1 MTVGPVADARGEVR
15 YDESNVANIPVET
28 ASASYRVLT
37 GDGLLQS
44 LLPRIQRTLDR
55 QPQRIF
61 VLTSPEIWALWSTSF
76 LASFKQNPPTILFL
90 PAGETHKHLRS
101 VESLAREMA
110 RAGADRSSLL
120 IAFGGGI
127 VGDLGGFLA
136 AIYMRG
142 IDYIQVPTT
151 LLAQVD
157 SSVGG
162 KTGANLPEGKNL
174 IGSFHQPRAVYA
186 DVRTL
191 QTLPARELRAG
202 LYESIKA
209 GIIRDARLFAYLERN
224 SAAILGRD
232 VKALEHAIAASIRIK
247 AAVVGADERESGVR
261 MLLNLGHTLGH
272 ALEAATSYRKFLHG
286 EAVGL
291 GMLAA
296 VELGRIR
303 ATVTAAQAER
313 ITRLIHLY
321 GPLPQASLTAAQLL
335 AASARDKKSSAGI
348 RRFVLPV
355 GIGDA
360 VVVEDVTTEEMT
372 AAAEAMLT
380 KKKAR

>member
-1 MTVGPVADARGEVR
+1 MR
-15 YDESNVANIPVET
+15 YDNSNVANIPVKT
-28 ASASYRVLT
+28 ISASYNVLT

-44 LLPRIQRTLDR
+44 LLPRITRMLGR
-55 QPQRIF
+55 KPQRIF
-61 VLTSPEIWALWSTSF
+61 VLTSPGIWALWSESF
-76 LASFKQNPPTILFL
+76 LVSFKQDAPTILFL
-90 PAGETHKHLRS
+90 TAGETHKHMRS
-101 VESLAREMA
+101 VEALARAMA
-110 RAGADRSSLL
+110 SAGADRSSLL

-127 VGDLGGFLA
+127 IGDLGGFLA

-157 SSVGG
+157 SSIGG

-174 IGSFHQPRAVYA
+174 VGCFHQPRAVFA
-186 DVRTL
+186 DVRPL
-191 QTLPARELRAG
+191 QTLPERELRAG
-202 LYESIKA
+202 LFESIKA

-224 SAAILGRD
+224 STALLCRD
-232 VKALEHAIAASIRIK
+232 PEALEYVIAASIRIK
-247 AAVVGADERESGVR
+247 AAVVSEDERESGVR

-291 GMLAA
+291 GMIAA
-296 VELGRIR
+296 VELGLARK
-303 ATVTAAQAER
+303 TLTAAEAAR
-313 ITRLIHLY
+313 ISCLIDLY
-321 GPLPQASLTAAQLL
+321 GPFPHASISPEKLITA
-335 AASARDKKSSAGI
+335 SDHDKKNSAGI

-360 VVVEDVTTEEMT
+360 VVVEDVTISELIL
-372 AAAEAMLT
+372 AAQAMLRKRKT
-380 KKKAR
+380 R

>member
-1 MTVGPVADARGEVR
+1 MTVEPATDETSQVR
-15 YDESNVANIPVET
+15 YDECNVRNIPVDT
-28 ASASYRVLT
+28 TSASYRVLT

-44 LLPRIQRTLDR
+44 LLPRMQRALGR
-55 QPQRIF
+55 KPQRIF

-76 LASFKQNPPTILFL
+76 LTSFQNDPPTILFL
-90 PAGETHKHLRS
+90 AAGETHKHLRS
-101 VESLAREMA
+101 VEALAREMA

-151 LLAQVD
+151 LLSQVD
-157 SSVGG
+157 SSIGG

-174 IGSFHQPRAVYA
+174 IGSFHQPRAVFA

-224 SAAILGRD
+224 SAAVLGRD
-232 VKALEHAIAASIRIK
+232 AAALEHVIAASIRIK
-247 AAVVGADERESGVR
+247 AVVVGEDERESGVR

-296 VELGRIR
+296 VELGRRR

-313 ITRLIHLY
+313 ITHLIHLY
-321 GPLPQASLTAAQLL
+321 GPLPHATLTAAQLL
-335 AASARDKKSSAGI
+335 AAAVRDKKNSAGI

-360 VVVEDVTTEEMT
+360 VVVEDVTTDELT
-372 AAAEAMLT
+372 AAAQAMLV
-380 KKKAR
+380 KSKAR